1 MVVEVGGENNRKQTP
16 GRLPRMKK
24 FSLLNYPIIS
34 PIQKGVPSV
43 NRRKPVSPLGWSRA
57 SQFDG
62 IVLNE
67 VQCRKVKIQPIQ
79 KLCSRK
85 CDAAER
91 KPRHPDQSIQ
101 MCTSSPAKNS
111 WRHVDQLSRWNWSL
125 IHPHQKNTDINKL
138 IH

>member
-91 KPRHPDQSIQ
+91 TPRHPDQSIQ

-111 WRHVDQLSRWNWSL
+111 WRHVDQLSR
-125 IHPHQKNTDINKL
+125 
-138 IH
+138 